1 MIRIFIEGGEQE
13 FLDTY
18 LKFLFGENNE
28 RWEFISA
35 KGYTNLHNIDQQFL
49 ENTDRGGENLIIFDA
64 DSPSTGGG
72 VVDRTKYLEDK
83 LSELSL
89 SASIFLLPNNSADG
103 DYESLL
109 VQIVNEE
116 HRCLLDCFD
125 GYECCVGGY
134 QNPDG
139 SQKYVTPNRKA
150 KVYAYIESFK
160 RSGKVREEMKN
171 GKRFFIDNSEYWNL
185 NSPCLDPL
193 KEFLM
198 KYIH

>member
-1 MIRIFIEGGEQE
+1 MIRIFVEGGDRE
-13 FLDTY
+13 FFDPY
-18 LKFLFGENNE
+18 LPFFFGANNG
-28 RWEFISA
+28 RWEVISA
-35 KGYTNLHNIDQQFL
+35 GGYTNLHKIDQQFR
-49 ENTDRGGENLIIFDA
+49 ENTDQGGENLIIFDA

-72 VVDRTKYLEDK
+72 VANRTKYLEDK
-83 LSELSL
+83 LRELSL
-89 SASIFLLPNNSADG
+89 SASIFLFPNNSADG

-125 GYECCVGGY
+125 GYERCVGGY
-134 QNPDG
+134 LNPDG

-150 KVYAYIESFK
+150 KVYAYMESFK
-160 RSGKVREEMKN
+160 RSRRAREELKN
-171 GKRFFIDNSEYWNL
+171 GKRFFFDNPEYWNL

-198 KYIH
+198 EHIH